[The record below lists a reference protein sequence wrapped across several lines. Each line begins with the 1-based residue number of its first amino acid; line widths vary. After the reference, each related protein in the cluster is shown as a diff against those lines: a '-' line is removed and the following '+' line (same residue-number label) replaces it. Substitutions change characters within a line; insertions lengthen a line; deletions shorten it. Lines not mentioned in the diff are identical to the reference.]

1 MQALPLRAIIT
12 AVGAA
17 LALMAAAVIGLY
29 VFRDRAPKS
38 APAASGLQIVQGAA
52 DSRTAATKPLRCFVN
67 GQFVGMATVADCA
80 QKNGVAAQALDV
92 GLDPATGAVEGAG
105 NSLAPPVQAPAP
117 TTPAPTADA
126 QADAAP
132 TPAPPAVAECLR
144 YGPEGWR
151 GAGSDLSLGQCARAL
166 FDGRCSRPGEA
177 LYGRWGSQTLRL
189 VPGRVDISPD
199 NRNFRPLAP
208 QNPDDCSL
216 PAG

>member
-151 GAGSDLSLGQCARAL
+151 GAGSDLSLGPGPVRRTLQPTWGGALWPLGIPDPAPCAGS
-166 FDGRCSRPGEA
+166 GRHFPGQ
-177 LYGRWGSQTLRL
+177 SQ
-189 VPGRVDISPD
+189 
-199 NRNFRPLAP
+199 
-208 QNPDDCSL
+208 L
-216 PAG
+216 PAAGPAKS